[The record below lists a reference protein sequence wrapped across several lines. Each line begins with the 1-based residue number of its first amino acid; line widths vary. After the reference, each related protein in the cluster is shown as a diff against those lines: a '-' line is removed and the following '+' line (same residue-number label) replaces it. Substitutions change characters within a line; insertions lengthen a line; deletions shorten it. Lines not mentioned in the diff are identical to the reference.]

1 MLILSPSILGAD
13 FKKLEQ
19 QIGEVDRAGAQ
30 YIHLDVMDGT
40 FVPCISFGMQVISS
54 IRSCTDK
61 VFDVH
66 MMVQEPLRYLPEIVQ
81 CGADIITVHAEA
93 CTHLDYTLRE
103 IRKAGL
109 KVGVALNPTT
119 PILMIHDL
127 LDCVDM
133 VLIMTVNPGFGG
145 QEMIPYTLN
154 KVRSLRKLC
163 KNRGV
168 DLDIQIDGGVTIDNV
183 RLCLEAG
190 ANIIV
195 AGSAI
200 YRGDAAANTREF
212 LKIFEEFEKK

>member
-1 MLILSPSILGAD
+1 MNILSPSILGAD
-13 FKKLEQ
+13 FKRLEQ
-19 QIGEVDRAGAQ
+19 QIGAVDRAGAK

-66 MMVQEPLRYLPEIVQ
+66 MMVQEPLRYLPEIVD

-154 KVRSLRKLC
+154 KVRALRKLC
-163 KNRGV
+163 RNRGV
-168 DLDIQIDGGVTIDNV
+168 NLDIQIDGGVTLDNV
-183 RLCLEAG
+183 GLCLEAG
-190 ANIIV
+190 ANVIV

-200 YRGDAAANTREF
+200 YRGDAAANTKRF
-212 LKIFEEFEKK
+212 LEILEEYEKR

>member
-1 MLILSPSILGAD
+1 MNILSPSILGAD
-13 FKKLEQ
+13 FKRLEQ

-66 MMVQEPLRYLPEIVQ
+66 MMVQEPLRYLPEIVE

-154 KVRSLRKLC
+154 KVRSLRRLC
-163 KNRGV
+163 RNRGGCV
-168 DLDIQIDGGVTIDNV
+168 W
-183 RLCLEAG
+183 R
-190 ANIIV
+190 
-195 AGSAI
+195 
-200 YRGDAAANTREF
+200 RGPM
-212 LKIFEEFEKK
+212 

>member
-1 MLILSPSILGAD
+1 MNILSPSILGAD
-13 FKKLEQ
+13 FKRLEQ
-19 QIGEVDRAGAQ
+19 QISEVDRAGAQ

-154 KVRSLRKLC
+154 KVRALRKLC

-168 DLDIQIDGGVTIDNV
+168 DLDIQIDGGVTLDNV

-200 YRGDAAANTREF
+200 YRGDAAGNTRKF
-212 LKIFEEFEKK
+212 LKIFEEFEKR

>member
-168 DLDIQIDGGVTIDNV
+168 DLDIQIDGGVTLENV

-212 LKIFEEFEKK
+212 LNIFEEFEKR

>member
-1 MLILSPSILGAD
+1 MNILSPSILGAD

-66 MMVQEPLRYLPEIVQ
+66 MMVQEPLRYLPEIVE

-154 KVRSLRKLC
+154 KVRSLRRLC
-163 KNRGV
+163 RNRGV
-168 DLDIQIDGGVTIDNV
+168 NLDIQIDGGVTLDNV
-183 RLCLEAG
+183 RMCLEAG
-190 ANIIV
+190 ANVIV

-200 YRGDAAANTREF
+200 YRGDAAGNTKKF
-212 LKIFEEFEKK
+212 LNILEEFEKR

>member
-19 QIGEVDRAGAQ
+19 QISEVDRAGAQ

-127 LDCVDM
+127 LNSVDM

-154 KVRSLRKLC
+154 KVRSLRRLC
-163 KNRGV
+163 KNQGV

-183 RLCLEAG
+183 EMCLEAG
-190 ANIIV
+190 ANVIV

-212 LKIFEEFEKK
+212 LKIFEEFEKR

>member
-1 MLILSPSILGAD
+1 MNILSPSILGAD
-13 FKKLEQ
+13 FKRLEQ

-40 FVPCISFGMQVISS
+40 FVPSISFGMQMISS

-66 MMVQEPLRYLPEIVQ
+66 MMVQEPLRYLPEIVR

-168 DLDIQIDGGVTIDNV
+168 DLDIQIDGGVTLDNV

-212 LKIFEEFEKK
+212 LKIFEEFEKR

>member
-1 MLILSPSILGAD
+1 MNILSPSILGAD
-13 FKKLEQ
+13 FKRLEQ

-66 MMVQEPLRYLPEIVQ
+66 MMVQEPLRYLPEIVE

-154 KVRSLRKLC
+154 KVRSLRRLC
-163 KNRGV
+163 RNRGV
-168 DLDIQIDGGVTIDNV
+168 NLDIQIDGGVTLDNV
-183 RLCLEAG
+183 RMCLKAG
-190 ANIIV
+190 ANVIV

-200 YRGDAAANTREF
+200 YRGDAAGNTKKF
-212 LKIFEEFEKK
+212 LNILEEFEKR

>member
-168 DLDIQIDGGVTIDNV
+168 DLDIQIDGGVTIENV

-212 LKIFEEFEKK
+212 LKIFEEFEKR

>member
-13 FKKLEQ
+13 FKRLEQ
-19 QIGEVDRAGAQ
+19 QISAVDRAGAQ

-61 VFDVH
+61 IFDVH

-127 LDCVDM
+127 LNSVDM

-154 KVRSLRKLC
+154 KVRSLRRLC

-168 DLDIQIDGGVTIDNV
+168 DLDIQIDGGVTLDNV

-190 ANIIV
+190 ANVIV

-200 YRGDAAANTREF
+200 YRGDAEANTKRF
-212 LKIFEEFEKK
+212 LKTFEEFEKR

>member
-1 MLILSPSILGAD
+1 MNILSPSILGAD
-13 FKKLEQ
+13 FKRLEQ

-66 MMVQEPLRYLPEIVQ
+66 MMVQEPLRYLPEIVE

-154 KVRSLRKLC
+154 KVRSLRRLC
-163 KNRGV
+163 RNRGV
-168 DLDIQIDGGVTIDNV
+168 NLDIQIDGGVTLDNV
-183 RLCLEAG
+183 RMCLEAG
-190 ANIIV
+190 ANVIV

-200 YRGDAAANTREF
+200 YRGDAAGNTKKF
-212 LKIFEEFEKK
+212 LNILEEFEKR

>member
-1 MLILSPSILGAD
+1 MNILSPSILGAD
-13 FKKLEQ
+13 FKRLEQ
-19 QIGEVDRAGAQ
+19 QISEVDRAGAQ

-154 KVRSLRKLC
+154 KVRALRKLC

-168 DLDIQIDGGVTIDNV
+168 DLDIQIDGGVTLANV

-200 YRGDAAANTREF
+200 YRGDAAANTRKF
-212 LKIFEEFEKK
+212 LKVFEEFEKK

>member
-66 MMVQEPLRYLPEIVQ
+66 MMVQEPLRYLPEIVD